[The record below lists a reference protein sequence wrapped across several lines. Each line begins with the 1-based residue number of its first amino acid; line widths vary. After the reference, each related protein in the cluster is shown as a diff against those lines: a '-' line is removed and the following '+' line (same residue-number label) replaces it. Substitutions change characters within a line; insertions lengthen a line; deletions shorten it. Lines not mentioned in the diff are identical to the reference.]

1 MRFSRGYR
9 GSVTRLARLLLLAG
23 LLTALVASPP
33 AAPAQVNPP
42 AATPTATGT
51 GGAVATVDPYAT
63 KIGLDVLRKG
73 GNAIDAAVAA
83 AAALGVVEPFSCGI
97 GGGGFMVIRRADGKV
112 TTIDGRETAPRSF
125 PENAFIDPRT
135 NQPYPSSM
143 FMEIATSGLSVGVP
157 GTVPSW
163 EMALKLFGTRKLR
176 KLVLPAERLARLGF
190 VVDPTFTKQVADN
203 EARFKDFTTTR
214 ALFLPGDRPPAAG
227 TTFRNPDLANTYRR
241 IARRGARA
249 LHTGAVARDIVTAVQ
264 KPPLVAGST
273 RNARPGYMTLEDLA
287 RYKAERRYPTRSTY
301 RGYEIVGMGPPSSG
315 GSTVAEALNIL
326 EGYSPLNTDAALAH
340 HRFLEASKLAFA
352 DRGAYLGDPDFVKVP
367 LTGLLDKRFAAE
379 RRALISGKA
388 MTAPVAAG
396 NPWPYEPASQGTR
409 PSARASDAQ
418 EGPSTTHLTTADRF
432 GNVVS
437 YTFTIESTG
446 GAGIVVPQRGF
457 LLNNEL
463 TDFDFAL
470 GRPNSPKGGK
480 RPRSSMSPT
489 IVLKDRKPVL
499 ALGSPGGSTIITTV
513 LQVLVNRIDFVRS
526 LPDAIADPRA
536 SQRNTPSV
544 TAEPA
549 FVGSP
554 VGQTLAGPY
563 GHRFTDGGEIGA
575 VTAIEFLG
583 DGRVQAAAEPI
594 RRGGGSAMTQ
604 GD

>member
-1 MRFSRGYR
+1 MTRF
-9 GSVTRLARLLLLAG
+9 ARLLFLAG
-23 LLTALVASPP
+23 LLGALVASPP
-33 AAPAQVNPP
+33 AAPAQTPVQAP

-63 KIGLDVLRKG
+63 KIGLDVLRRG

-97 GGGGFMVIRRADGKV
+97 GGGGFMVIRRANGKV
-112 TTIDGRETAPRSF
+112 TTIDGRETAPKAF
-125 PENAFIDPRT
+125 PENAFIDPAT
-135 NQPYPSSM
+135 GQPYPGSK
-143 FMEIATSGLSVGVP
+143 FMELATSGLSVGTP

-163 EMALKLFGTRKLR
+163 EMALKLFGTKKLK
-176 KLVLPAERLARLGF
+176 KLIGPAERLARKGF

-203 EARFKDFTTTR
+203 QSRFKDFTTTR
-214 ALFLPGDRPPAAG
+214 ALFLPGDQPPAAG
-227 TTFRNPDLANTYRR
+227 STFRNPDLANTYRR

-249 LHTGAVARDIVTAVQ
+249 LHTGAVARDIVSAVR

-273 RNARPGYMTLEDLA
+273 RNARPGHMTLEDLA
-287 RYKAERRYPTRSTY
+287 SYKAERRYPTRTTY
-301 RGYEIVGMGPPSSG
+301 RGFEIVGMGPPSSG
-315 GSTVAEALNIL
+315 GSTIGEALNIL
-326 EGYSPLNTDAALAH
+326 ERYSPLGGDPVTAY
-340 HRFLEASKLAFA
+340 HRYLEASKLAFA

-379 RRALISGKA
+379 RQARISDMA

-396 NPWPYEPASQGTR
+396 NPWPYEPAVRNTR
-409 PSARASDAQ
+409 PSSRMSDAQ

-470 GRPNSPKGGK
+470 GKPNSPKGGK

-489 IVLKDRKPVL
+489 IVLKKGVPVL

-513 LQVLVNRIDFVRS
+513 LQVLVSRIDLVQS
-526 LPDAIADPRA
+526 LPDAIAAPRA
-536 SQRNTPSV
+536 SQRNTPNV
-544 TAEPA
+544 TAEPG
-549 FVGSP
+549 FISSP
-554 VGQTLAGPY
+554 LGQALAGRH
-563 GHRFTDGGEIGA
+563 GHRFSDGGEIGA
-575 VTAIEFLG
+575 VTAIEFFGNRKVL
-583 DGRVQAAAEPI
+583 AAAEPA
-594 RRGGGSAMTQ
+594 RRGGGSAMAEQ
-604 GD
+604 RK